1 MASDL
6 MNTSATG
13 KYYKVQPNGK
23 AQSGLKEGDRV
34 VTNGGTYQILKVKA
48 DGSYESA
55 LYDSGITT
63 KNYSGKYADNSPYSK
78 AESISAETKSS
89 IRDEY
94 DRDYSSGITKRE
106 SPERPE
112 YVSAYK
118 KQIDKLLDRLENREA
133 FSYDLNSDA
142 LYQQYRQSYMN
153 AGKQAME
160 DVSGQA
166 ASLTGGYGNTYAAS
180 ASSAAYESY
189 IQKLND
195 RIPELYSNA
204 RQNYEAEG
212 DELYR
217 LYSLYVGAERSDYEK
232 YRDSVED
239 WQADRAYSYNEYID
253 EKDRA
258 QKDYY
263 SRLAVLQDAA
273 KLESGDYW
281 KAAEQ
286 KNTEW
291 SQSFK
296 QEQFDYSKEQDKV
309 KSSSSSVSKKGKNV
323 TTALYDEA
331 LEAYSKGGEASL
343 MRLAEK
349 LTGSG
354 YDASGIND
362 LLSYARKYGKA
373 RDSKTGSSGFN
384 SVLVDLFNY
393 RG

>member
-6 MNTSATG
+6 MNTSASG
-13 KYYKVQPNGK
+13 KYYKVQSNGK

-34 VTNGGTYQILKVKA
+34 VTNGGTYQILKVNA

-63 KNYSGKYADNSPYSK
+63 KNYRGKYADNSPYSK
-78 AESISAETKSS
+78 AESISEETKGS

-94 DRDYSSGITKRE
+94 DRDYSSGITKPE
-106 SPERPE
+106 SAERPE

-118 KQIDKLLDRLENREA
+118 KQIDKLLDKLENREP

-160 DVSGQA
+160 DVAGQA

-180 ASSAAYESY
+180 ASSAAYEGY
-189 IQKLND
+189 LQKLND

-217 LYSLYVGAERSDYEK
+217 LYSLYAGAEKSSYEK

-263 SRLAVLQDAA
+263 NRLAVLQDAA
-273 KLESGDYW
+273 KLESSDYW
-281 KAAEQ
+281 KAAGQ

-291 SQSFK
+291 DQNFR
-296 QEQFDYSKEQDKV
+296 QEQLDYSREKEGM
-309 KSSSSSVSKKGKNV
+309 KSGSYSAQKKGKNV
-323 TTALYDEA
+323 TAALYDEA
-331 LEAYSKGGEASL
+331 LEAYGQGGEASL

-362 LLSYARKYGKA
+362 LLSYSRKYGKA
-373 RDSKTGSSGFN
+373 KDSKTSPSGFN